1 MRRTEMSYS
10 AHLPRR
16 FPPGIVPAVEIICWE
31 ESALLCYSIFTK
43 TRAGALYNLKKRM
56 KQLTSLLGALSV
68 TALLAAAEPGP
79 EVYSVRDF
87 GAKGDGQTDDTG
99 AFQKAL
105 ETAGRNG
112 GGVVFAPRGNYL
124 FSGHLDV
131 PPAVT
136 LKGVWESVPSH
147 VGIRNAGAAKPTD
160 DGTTFLI
167 TEGQG
172 SQEGTGFITLH
183 DNSTLKGVVLYY
195 PRQDPADEPTPYP
208 YAVVMRGKNPAVLAV
223 ELLNPYNGI
232 DAAHNE
238 RHLIRDVSGQPLR
251 RGIYVD
257 DIYDIGRIENVHFN
271 PWWSMKPRLF
281 KWQQEHG
288 EAFIFGRS
296 DWQYVF
302 NTFCFGYNAGYRFIK
317 TTAGVCNGNFLG
329 IGADDCFTAVVVEA
343 SAPFGLL
350 ISNGEFVSFHGPDP
364 TMVEVGT
371 NHTGSVRFVNCAFWG
386 PCNQIAK
393 IAGRGTVGFSDCT
406 FVQWDRHKEGRHAI
420 QALGGTVLVR
430 GCEFREDKPQVELG
444 EEVRRAVIA
453 ENVFVGKPRVANG
466 SKHSIVLSNNAGDQ

>member
-1 MRRTEMSYS
+1 
-10 AHLPRR
+10 
-16 FPPGIVPAVEIICWE
+16 
-31 ESALLCYSIFTK
+31 
-43 TRAGALYNLKKRM
+43 M
-56 KQLTSLLGALSV
+56 KQLICPAAALFGACF
-68 TALLAAAEPGP
+68 LAAAAQNPDFYC
-79 EVYSVRDF
+79 VHDF
-87 GAKGDGQTDDTG
+87 GAKGDGQTDDTV

-105 ETAGRNG
+105 DTAHQAG
-112 GGVVFAPRGNYL
+112 GGVVYAARGNYL
-124 FSGHLDV
+124 FAGHLEV
-131 PPAVT
+131 PAAVT
-136 LKGVWESVPSH
+136 LKGAWESVPSH

-160 DGTTFLI
+160 DGTTFLV

-172 SQEGTGFITLH
+172 SEEGPGFITLH

-195 PRQDPADEPTPYP
+195 PQQDPAAEPKPYP
-208 YAVVMRGKNPAVLAV
+208 YAIVMRGKNPAVLAV

-271 PWWSMKPRLF
+271 PWWSMKPALF

-288 EAFIFGRS
+288 EAFVFGRS
-296 DWQYVF
+296 DWQYVL
-302 NTFCFGYNAGYRFIK
+302 NTFCFGYNAGYRFIQ
-317 TTAGVCNGNFLG
+317 TRAGVCNGNFLG
-329 IGADDCFTAVVVEA
+329 IGADDCFTALVVEA

-371 NHTGSVRFVNCAFWG
+371 NHTGAVRFVNCAFWG

-406 FVQWDRHKEGRHAI
+406 FVQWDHKKEGRP
-420 QALGGTVLVR
+420 ALQVNGGTILIR
-430 GCEFREDKPQVELG
+430 GCEFREGKPQVELAQ
-444 EEVRRAVIA
+444 EVRRAVIT
-453 ENVFVGKPRVANG
+453 ENIFTGKPQ
-466 SKHSIVLSNNAGDQ
+466 ISNNSKYSVILTNNASDQ